1 MKKKKNAKAM
11 RKAIKSL
18 KSVMRDDSMSDLPEK
33 LGGKMAVK
41 VMADSPEGLME
52 GLEKAEEVLEGND
65 DNIKDMLSE
74 AFSKRNKKSK
84 KEEE

>member
-1 MKKKKNAKAM
+1 MKSKDMKA
-11 RKAIKSL
+11 RKKAIKAL
-18 KSVMRDDSMSDLPEK
+18 KSEMRSDSMSSLPEK

-52 GLEKAEEVLEGND
+52 GIEKAEEVLEGED
-65 DNIKDMLSE
+65 SGIKDLLSE
-74 AFSKRNKKSK
+74 AFSKRSKKPK

>member
-1 MKKKKNAKAM
+1 MKKKDLKSRK
-11 RKAIKSL
+11 KAIKAL
-18 KSVMRDDSMSDLPEK
+18 KSEMRGDSMSSLPEK

-52 GLEKAEEVLEGND
+52 GLEKAEEVLEGD